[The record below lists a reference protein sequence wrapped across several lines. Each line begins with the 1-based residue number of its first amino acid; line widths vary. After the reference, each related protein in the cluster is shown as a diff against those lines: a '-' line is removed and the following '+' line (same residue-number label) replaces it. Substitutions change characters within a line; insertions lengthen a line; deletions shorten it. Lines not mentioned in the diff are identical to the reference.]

1 MKAIFED
8 AIYADLQLEIH
19 DALLAQH
26 PDWILPNGDSP
37 TCDFYDARFAELLIQ
52 SVPGRRYG
60 LKQSD
65 THQFQP
71 EFQYP
76 TRVGTTHTHY
86 EEDEDNYCRRRI
98 RRALRGKISGQT
110 SGAASRHRSDADRAG
125 EFHSLYADVA

>member
-8 AIYADLQLEIH
+8 AIYADLQREIH

-71 EFQYP
+71 EFQY
-76 TRVGTTHTHY
+76 TRR
-86 EEDEDNYCRRRI
+86 D
-98 RRALRGKISGQT
+98 
-110 SGAASRHRSDADRAG
+110 DAYT
-125 EFHSLYADVA
+125 L

>member
-8 AIYADLQLEIH
+8 AIYADLQREIH

-37 TCDFYDARFAELLIQ
+37 TCDSYDARFAELLIQ
-52 SVPGRRYG
+52 SVPTRWNG

-65 THQFQP
+65 THQFQH

-76 TRVGTTHTHY
+76 TRVGTTQNT
-86 EEDEDNYCRRRI
+86 
-98 RRALRGKISGQT
+98 L
-110 SGAASRHRSDADRAG
+110 
-125 EFHSLYADVA
+125 